1 MGVWLKEIYGYHSL
15 SESHIVMEMLKCF
28 DARQIIF
35 AYFSWE
41 WGGQKLDKC

>member
-15 SESHIVMEMLKCF
+15 SESHIVMEMLKGF

-35 AYFSWE
+35 AYFSRE
-41 WGGQKLDKC
+41 GGAETR